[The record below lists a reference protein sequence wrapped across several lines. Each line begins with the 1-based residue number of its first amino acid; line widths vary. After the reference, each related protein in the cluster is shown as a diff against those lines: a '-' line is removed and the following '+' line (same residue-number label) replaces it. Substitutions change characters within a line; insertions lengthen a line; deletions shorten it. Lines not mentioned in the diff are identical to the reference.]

1 MKNKIREKF
10 LKLRKNN
17 YFELN
22 GNHKKFILKNIK
34 NIIKKTNLKK
44 IGFYYPVNFEINI
57 TPIISSLR
65 SKSIKTYLPVVEKN
79 NKMNFREWKK
89 YDPLCVNR
97 FGILEPDKKNQKGKP
112 DLLIV
117 PLVSFDHDRNRLG
130 YGRGF
135 YDRFLNQIS
144 NKRNILSVG
153 VAFSFQQE
161 KKIPFEKHDKK
172 LDFIITEKKL
182 FGL

>member
-1 MKNKIREKF
+1 MKKKIRDKF
-10 LKLRKNN
+10 LKLREKKYFDLDKKNQSFFSN
-17 YFELN
+17 QITKICK
-22 GNHKKFILKNIK
+22 NHKV
-34 NIIKKTNLKK
+34 KK
-44 IGFYYPVNFEINI
+44 IGFYYPINYEVDI
-57 TPIISSLR
+57 VSIV
-65 SKSIKTYLPVVEKN
+65 SKIKIKNLKPFLPVVEKN

-117 PLVSFDHDRNRLG
+117 PLVSFDQDRNRLG

-144 NKRNILSVG
+144 NKKNILSIG

-182 FGL
+182 FSS